1 MSRTFHGK
9 AAVQQRVLPFYRAP
23 FFDLLAESCSGGL
36 DVFAGNPRRD
46 ESIELFQKL
55 FFARYQHAENVH
67 VFGGSF
73 YLCWQRNLLDW
84 IRAVQPDVLILEANP
99 RYPASSAAIRWMHR
113 HGKPVVGWGLGAPDL
128 KGFNALLRESSRR
141 NFLLSFDA
149 MIAYSDSGAEEY
161 RRLGIAPDRV
171 FVAPNAVTSAPMDP
185 PVSREAPKVKANLLF
200 VGRLQQR
207 KRLDMLM
214 YACASLPESIQPRL
228 TIVGD
233 GPDRKRLENIAAE
246 IYPDT
251 IFTGTLIGDL
261 LTPYFVN
268 ADLFV
273 LPGTGGLAI
282 QQAMSYA
289 LPVIVAEG
297 DGTQSNLVRSS
308 NGWHIIPGDLEDLKS
323 VLKNA
328 LCNGEKLP
336 QMGMESYRIV
346 REEINLEK
354 MVDVFLEA
362 IHTVSHL

>member
-1 MSRTFHGK
+1 MSRVFRGK

-23 FFDLLAESCSGGL
+23 FFDLLAESCSDGL

-46 ESIELFQKL
+46 ESIESFYELQT
-55 FFARYQHAENVH
+55 ARYHHAKNVH
-67 VFGGSF
+67 LFGTSL
-73 YLCWQRNLLDW
+73 YLCWQRNLLAW
-84 IRAVQPDVLILEANP
+84 IRTVRPDVIIMEANP
-99 RYPASSAAIRWMHR
+99 RYPASPDAIRWMHGQ
-113 HGKPVVGWGLGAPDL
+113 GKPVIGWGLGAPEL
-128 KGFNALLRESSRR
+128 RGISGLARESSRR
-141 NFLLSFDA
+141 KFLLSFDA
-149 MIAYSDSGAEEY
+149 MIAYSDTGAEEY
-161 RRLGIAPDRV
+161 RRLGIAPNRV
-171 FVAPNAVTSAPMDP
+171 FVAPNAVTRAPIDP
-185 PVSREAPKVKANLLF
+185 PVSREAPKGIANLLF

-207 KRLDMLM
+207 KRLDLLM
-214 YACASLPESIQPRL
+214 RACASLPEGLQPRL
-228 TIVGD
+228 TIIGD
-233 GPDRKRLENIAAE
+233 GPDRMRLENIAGE

-251 IFTGTLIGDL
+251 TFTGTLIGDA
-261 LTPYFVN
+261 LTPHFLQ

-308 NGWHIIPGDLEDLKS
+308 NGWHVIPGDLEDLENT
-323 VLKNA
+323 LKNA
-328 LCNGEKLP
+328 LSSSEKLP

-362 IHTVSHL
+362 IHSVSHK